1 MSNFIMVEHKKSIYF
16 FNDREVRAVWDD
28 ERNKWWFSVLD
39 IIAAINE
46 QDDYQKT
53 RNYWKYLKTKL
64 KKENNELVSATNRF
78 KMQAPDGKQRL
89 TDTLD
94 SEGGILLAKAIP
106 NVKAMGFL
114 DWFTYSDNTI
124 DGQSKKKA
132 YQLFESGLLK
142 TAEPGSVK
150 CLQQIHAYLFGGLY
164 DFAGQIRTK
173 NISKGGFTFANC
185 MHFPDTLQTIER
197 MPETTFDEI
206 MDKYVEMKIRA
217 NEYHVNSFTNGRVQP
232 NLCNVAHPFM
242 EGNGRSTRIWLDL
255 MLKRSLKRCV
265 EWSQIDKNEYL
276 AAMCESISDSTHIK
290 SLVQPAL
297 TTKKYNAFIKQYLR
311 ESAYLLKIKMV
322 LSIDLLK

>member
-1 MSNFIMVEHKKSIYF
+1 MVEHKKSIRF
-16 FNDREVRAVWDD
+16 FNDREVRAVWD
-28 ERNKWWFSVLD
+28 EEYSKWWFSVLD

-64 KKENNELVSATNRF
+64 RKENSQLVSTTNQL
-78 KMQAPDGKQRL
+78 KLKASDGKSYK
-89 TDTLD
+89 TDTFD
-94 SEGGILLAKAIP
+94 AEGVTLLAKHI
-106 NVKAMGFL
+106 NNTKATNFL
-114 DWFTYSDNTI
+114 DWFLYSDNTI

-132 YQLFESGLLK
+132 YQLFESGILK
-142 TAEPGSVK
+142 TVDPGTIT

-185 MHFPDTLQTIER
+185 MHFPATLQTIER

-206 MDKYVEMKIRA
+206 MDKYIEM
-217 NEYHVNSFTNGRVQP
+217 
-232 NLCNVAHPFM
+232 NVAHPFM

-265 EWSQIDKNEYL
+265 DWSQIDKNEYL
-276 AAMCESISDSTHIK
+276 SAMRESVTDSTHIK
-290 SLVQPAL
+290 TLVLPAL
-297 TTKKYNAFIKQYLR
+297 TTKIDDR
-311 ESAYLLKIKMV
+311 EMFMKG
-322 LSIDLLK
+322 IDYSYYYEQNE

>member
-1 MSNFIMVEHKKSIYF
+1 MEAHKEQHKKSIRF

-28 ERNKWWFSVLD
+28 EHNKWWFSVLD

-64 KKENNELVSATNRF
+64 RKENSQLVSATNQL
-78 KMQAPDGKQRL
+78 KLKASDGKSYK
-89 TDTLD
+89 TDTFD
-94 SEGGILLAKAIP
+94 AEGVTLLAKHI
-106 NVKAMGFL
+106 NNTKATNFL
-114 DWFTYSDNTI
+114 DWFLYSDNTI

-132 YQLFESGLLK
+132 YQLFESGILK
-142 TAEPGSVK
+142 TVDPGTIK

-185 MHFPDTLQTIER
+185 MHFPETLQAIER
-197 MPETTFDEI
+197 MPETTFNEI

-217 NEYHVNSFTNGRVQP
+217 NEHHVNLFTNGRVQP
-232 NLCNVAHPFM
+232 NLCNVAYSFM

-255 MLKRSLKRCV
+255 MFKRSLKRCV
-265 EWSQIDKNEYL
+265 DWSQIDKNDYL
-276 AAMCESISDSTHIK
+276 SAMRESVTDSQYIK
-290 SLVQPAL
+290 ALVKPAL
-297 TTKKYNAFIKQYLR
+297 TTKINDR
-311 ESAYLLKIKMV
+311 EMFMKG
-322 LSIDLLK
+322 IDYSYYYEQ